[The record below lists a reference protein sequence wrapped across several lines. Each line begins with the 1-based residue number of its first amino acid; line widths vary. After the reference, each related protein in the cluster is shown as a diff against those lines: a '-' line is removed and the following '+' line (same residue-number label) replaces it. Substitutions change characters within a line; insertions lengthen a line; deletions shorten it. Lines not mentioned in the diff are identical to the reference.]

1 MFRILFLLLLLF
13 ITAIS
18 CGGYWIYKY
27 QLIAPLPL
35 YDDLHYTVPP
45 NATLRQVAI
54 DLMDQGLM
62 NYSTALAWFSLARW
76 QKRAHLI
83 KVGEYIIPKDTTPQQ
98 LLDIL
103 IAGKNIQYS
112 LTIPEGW
119 NFRQLIAAIHKHPNI
134 VETLDNIK
142 YQAIMAKLGWADQHP
157 EGRFYP
163 DTYFFPTGTTD
174 VEFLQRA
181 YKMMQKELKAV
192 WEKRR
197 DDLPLKTPYEAL
209 ILASIVEKETA
220 VVEERPLIAGV
231 FVRRLEKKMRLQT
244 DPTVIYG
251 LGDAYNG
258 NIRKSDLKRNNP
270 YNTYLNK
277 GLPPTPIAMP
287 GRAALYAAVNP
298 AEGDALFFV
307 AKGNQGHHYFSAT
320 YKEHACA
327 VIEYQLKGKSSRYQS
342 QCKKYPSCAAC
353 RG

>member
-1 MFRILFLLLLLF
+1 M
-13 ITAIS
+13 
-18 CGGYWIYKY
+18 
-27 QLIAPLPL
+27 
-35 YDDLHYTVPP
+35 
-45 NATLRQVAI
+45 
-54 DLMDQGLM
+54 
-62 NYSTALAWFSLARW
+62 
-76 QKRAHLI
+76 
-83 KVGEYIIPKDTTPQQ
+83 
-98 LLDIL
+98 
-103 IAGKNIQYS
+103 
-112 LTIPEGW
+112 
-119 NFRQLIAAIHKHPNI
+119 
-134 VETLDNIK
+134 
-142 YQAIMAKLGWADQHP
+142 
-157 EGRFYP
+157 
-163 DTYFFPTGTTD
+163 
-174 VEFLQRA
+174 
-181 YKMMQKELKAV
+181 
-192 WEKRR
+192 
-197 DDLPLKTPYEAL
+197 KTPYEAL